1 MGNALQARITMSII
15 SETAENEIKALLASW
30 WTAIN
35 QQLAA
40 ATGNEIQIGKD
51 VPLEL
56 LFASEI
62 GQCLVR
68 IAEAAENQMPW
79 SPDTAQ
85 AVLADCDVF
94 EAWLNQT
101 PVAHRT
107 PEEFWNTPIGYL
119 VLQAR
124 LWADQDQLISLKD
137 AAELSGLS
145 LSSLSQ
151 RISRGQ
157 MKSYRDPHEP
167 NPQRARRIRLTD
179 LDQFIRE
186 GILRKPGTT
195 TLSRLSLP
203 IRSISQSQFQ
213 YHPVSSSAEQ
223 NQP

>member
-1 MGNALQARITMSII
+1 MAII

-40 ATGNEIQIGKD
+40 VTGNEIQIGKE

-56 LFASEI
+56 LFTSEI

-68 IAEAAENQMPW
+68 IAEAAENQVPW

-94 EAWLNQT
+94 ETWLNQT

-124 LWADQDQLISLKD
+124 LWADRDQLISLKD

-179 LDQFIRE
+179 LEQFVRE

-195 TLSRLSLP
+195 TLAKLTLP
-203 IRSISQSQFQ
+203 IRSIPQSQFL
-213 YHPVSSSAEQ
+213 YHSVNSSAEQ

>member
-1 MGNALQARITMSII
+1 MAII
-15 SETAENEIKALLASW
+15 SETAENEIMALLAGW

-35 QQLAA
+35 QQLAV

-68 IAEAAENQMPW
+68 IAEAAENQMSW
-79 SPDTAQ
+79 SPDTAR
-85 AVLADCDVF
+85 AVLVDCDAF

-195 TLSRLSLP
+195 ILSRLSLP
-203 IRSISQSQFQ
+203 IRSIPQSQFQ
-213 YHPVSSSAEQ
+213 YHPVNSSAEQ

>member
-1 MGNALQARITMSII
+1 MAAI
-15 SETAENEIKALLASW
+15 SVTAESEIKTFLTSW
-30 WTAIN
+30 WTTVN
-35 QQLAA
+35 QQIAA
-40 ATGNEIQIGKD
+40 ATRNQVQIGQD
-51 VPLEL
+51 APLDL
-56 LFASEI
+56 LFVSEI
-62 GQCLVR
+62 GQRLVR
-68 IAEAAENQMPW
+68 IAEAAENQRPW
-79 SPDTAQ
+79 SPETAQ
-85 AVLADCDVF
+85 AVLADCDAF

-107 PEEFWNTPIGYL
+107 PEEFRNTSIGHI

-157 MKSYRDPHEP
+157 MKFYRDPHEP

-195 TLSRLSLP
+195 NFYRLSLP
-203 IRSISQSQFQ
+203 LHAIPQNQVQ
-213 YHPVSSSAEQ
+213 YHQGSRSTEE

>member
-1 MGNALQARITMSII
+1 MATI
-15 SETAENEIKALLASW
+15 SVTAENEIKAFLTNW
-30 WTAIN
+30 WTAVN

-40 ATGNEIQIGKD
+40 ATGDAVQIGKD
-51 VPLEL
+51 APLEL
-56 LFASEI
+56 LFTSEI
-62 GQCLVR
+62 GQRLVR
-68 IAEAAENQMPW
+68 IAEAAENLMPW
-79 SPDTAQ
+79 TPETAQ
-85 AVLADCDVF
+85 SVLADCDAF

-107 PEEFWNTPIGYL
+107 PDEFHNAPIGYL

-124 LWADQDQLISLKD
+124 LWADQDQLISIKD

-157 MKSYRDPHEP
+157 MKYYRDPFEP

-179 LDQFIRE
+179 LNQFMRE
-186 GILRKPGTT
+186 GLLYKPGTT
-195 TLSRLSLP
+195 IYYKLSLP
-203 IRSISQSQFQ
+203 MQTLQQNQFQ
-213 YHPVSSSAEQ
+213 YHPMSRHKEE